1 MPNKSLTER
10 RILNILDKEWK
21 KDEFEY
27 SVREEKFKEQGI
39 ELLKEY
45 IHFIN
50 ENKPNVLK
58 REKTFE
64 FNIKHINIRG
74 VIDRIDKTVDGI
86 EIVDYKTSKTIS
98 SAKSNLQL
106 AIYSMY
112 LEQSDEKD
120 IKGLPS
126 SASLHFLREYD
137 KPIKSHTFKKEE
149 LLATQKKIEA
159 VADGI
164 QQKKFEP
171 IKGRHCEWCDY
182 KFFACHAWEDEK

>member
-1 MPNKSLTER
+1 MGKTLKKELKESIKQSKDIKLEEIFLSASSIDSYEKCPLKYRLSHVDGVPQTANKPELVFGNIIHKVLQRFHMPNKSLTER

-98 SAKSNLQL
+98 SAKSNPT
-106 AIYSMY
+106 ISY
-112 LEQSDEKD
+112 LFNVSRT
-120 IKGLPS
+120 I
-126 SASLHFLREYD
+126 
-137 KPIKSHTFKKEE
+137 
-149 LLATQKKIEA
+149 
-159 VADGI
+159 
-164 QQKKFEP
+164 
-171 IKGRHCEWCDY
+171 
-182 KFFACHAWEDEK
+182 